1 MRTALD
7 DITVNTGALTGY
19 LMSAA
24 AALQRIYKVGIE
36 SVRYLLAVAT
46 CSSAGGCSCWPG
58 SHTPHWPTGQ
68 QNDEAFYR
76 GKIAVAAFFAKNM
89 LPKLTGV
96 RSVIEN
102 IDDDIMRVPE
112 DAF

>member
-1 MRTALD
+1 ALAD
-7 DITVNTGALTGY
+7 GP
-19 LMSAA
+19 S
-24 AALQRIYKVGIE
+24 
-36 SVRYLLAVAT
+36 
-46 CSSAGGCSCWPG
+46 
-58 SHTPHWPTGQ
+58 

>member
-1 MRTALD
+1 MLAQVTH
-7 DITVNTGALTGY
+7 TVENIDPSLKPQA
-19 LMSAA
+19 
-24 AALQRIYKVGIE
+24 E
-36 SVRYLLAVAT
+36 RYLLAVGDLLIGWRLLVL
-46 CSSAGGCSCWPG
+46 AGVAHAALADGPS
-58 SHTPHWPTGQ
+58 

>member
-1 MRTALD
+1 
-7 DITVNTGALTGY
+7 
-19 LMSAA
+19 
-24 AALQRIYKVGIE
+24 
-36 SVRYLLAVAT
+36 
-46 CSSAGGCSCWPG
+46 
-58 SHTPHWPTGQ
+58 
-68 QNDEAFYR
+68 
-76 GKIAVAAFFAKNM
+76 FFAKNM